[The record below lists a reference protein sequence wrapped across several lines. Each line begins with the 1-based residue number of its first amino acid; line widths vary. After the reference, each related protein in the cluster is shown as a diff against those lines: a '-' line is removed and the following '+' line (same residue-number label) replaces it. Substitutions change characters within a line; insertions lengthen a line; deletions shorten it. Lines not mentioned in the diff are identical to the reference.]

1 MLLTIFF
8 KFYCFAV
15 FNLFFL
21 AAIELKD
28 RWKLNIL
35 FIWKK
40 KEFYVMW
47 AMSIL
52 LSFFFII
59 IVSYE
64 AMFSVKTWLLFMI
77 NYMSLKYAVELH
89 WIDFL
94 FFLFRVNLMLSWP
107 CNFCWDSVKREE
119 MERKNVKKF
128 KYLFNE
134 KI

>member
-52 LSFFFII
+52 LSFFLL
-59 IVSYE
+59 
-64 AMFSVKTWLLFMI
+64 LLFHTRQCFQ
-77 NYMSLKYAVELH
+77 LKHDY
-89 WIDFL
+89 
-94 FFLFRVNLMLSWP
+94 
-107 CNFCWDSVKREE
+107 
-119 MERKNVKKF
+119 
-128 KYLFNE
+128 YLW
-134 KI
+134 